1 MRTKRGSIIAF
12 SVILLSILLTSG
24 LSVVT
29 VATLE
34 KRSSLS
40 TQKSVVAFQAA
51 DSGIERVLKRI
62 YIDNSP
68 SVYTTALN
76 ATMPDA
82 TLQQVAAGLQGV
94 TGSSCNGG
102 SNKIVAT
109 SSNEPAYTF
118 EASFFDGSD
127 VQITC
132 SDTQWRDK
140 VVRLKLE
147 GFYRQTSRVIE
158 LGIKPRPI
166 CGDSDLELATDEDG
180 NTYELVQIGTQ
191 CWMKENMRVGSRI
204 DVVTGQS
211 DNGITEYFCYDDQ
224 PSNCSANHPN
234 YPDGGLYTW
243 NEAMQYS
250 TAEGAQGIC
259 PDGFHIP
266 TETDWQTLELYAH
279 SLNTFGGC
287 DPDRVGGASCSR
299 AGIELQVGGS
309 TGYEG
314 NLSGYVTSSSPSFSG
329 RDIMAPYWASSFRAG
344 GTSYPAYGASRYLFE
359 GGGLTGYV
367 LKSRFIASPQIA
379 TPVRCIKN

>member
-12 SVILLSILLTSG
+12 SIILLSILLTSG

-29 VATLE
+29 VAALE
-34 KRSSLS
+34 KQSSLS

-76 ATMPDA
+76 AAMPDA

-102 SNKIVAT
+102 TNKIVAT
-109 SSNEPAYTF
+109 SSNEPTYTF

-132 SDTQWRDK
+132 TDTQWRDK
-140 VVRLKLE
+140 VVRLKIE

-191 CWMKENMRVGSRI
+191 CWMKENMRVGSR
-204 DVVTGQS
+204 VNVATNAQQN
-211 DNGITEYFCYDDQ
+211 NGSTEYYCYDDQ
-224 PSNCSANHPN
+224 ASNCSSNHPN

-250 TAEGAQGIC
+250 TTEGAQGIC
-259 PDGFHIP
+259 PNGFHIP
-266 TETDWQTLELYAH
+266 TEADWRTLELY
-279 SLNTFGGC
+279 LWDVGMGTCNR
-287 DPDRVGGASCSR
+287 PGGAECR
-299 AGIELQVGGS
+299 NAGTKLGVGGS
-309 TGYEG
+309 SGFEG
-314 NLSGYVTSSSPSFSG
+314 NLAGYVASTAPSFSG
-329 RDIMAPYWASSFRAG
+329 RDIGGFWWSSATSPNSGDIRYIFPAG
-344 GTSYPAYGASRYLFE
+344 GLV
-359 GGGLTGYV
+359 GYV
-367 LKSRFIASPQIA
+367 IASNFGTGQVA
-379 TPVRCIKN
+379 LPVRCIKN